1 MTVGVR
7 PSIITWLASTSRY
20 ALLAGLLLAPHFANA
35 AAVCVIRSSHRMLL
49 VQDLASRWQLP
60 GGGAEPA
67 ETPQQNALRETLEE
81 TGIEA
86 TISGVL
92 ATEGS
97 VHVFGCQARS
107 PLQVQ
112 GHAVNVLGA
121 PHLGRETIQARL
133 VTRDEARQLRT
144 RFPDQLERAFERLPD
159 VPDTALQPVA
169 GFDPATPFREA
180 ELQRVK
186 QTQQWPLGPV
196 ATVGNV
202 LGEFWF
208 YLLAM
213 PVLWV
218 VFGARVAR
226 LMLMT
231 LMLVTVVVQG
241 LKAWVAV
248 PRPFS
253 FDPSLSLS
261 GAGGPAMPSGHT
273 ASATAFFLLIALW
286 LAGRSAGKGR
296 YWRHLGLGVL
306 ALMAGLLAGLSRVW
320 LGVHYWSDVGV
331 GLLLGVLSAVAIR
344 ELERRLSCSQ
354 KPGRDE
360 RAGWA
365 VLAVASLA
373 AGLSWW
379 TMAMLLPLSVAV
391 ACAFAPRRAQELS
404 SARSAAVLLAG
415 LLLLA
420 GFCLPA
426 AQRAEPFVFA
436 ASLQAMVFAAMGLWI
451 AWGAGAVATW
461 RSKNP

>member
-1 MTVGVR
+1 MTLGVR
-7 PSIITWLASTSRY
+7 PPIITWLASTPRY

-35 AAVCVIRSSHRMLL
+35 AAVCVIRSGDRMLL

-86 TISGVL
+86 TISGEL
-92 ATEGS
+92 AIEGN

-112 GHAVNVLGA
+112 GYAINVLSA

-144 RFPDQLERAFERLPD
+144 RFPDQLERAFERLAD
-159 VPDTALQPVA
+159 VPDTALQAIA
-169 GFDPATPFREA
+169 GFGPVTPFREA

-186 QTQQWPLGPV
+186 QTQQWPLG
-196 ATVGNV
+196 AIAKIGNV

-213 PVLWV
+213 PVLWI
-218 VFGARVAR
+218 VFGARAAR
-226 LMLMT
+226 LMLMA
-231 LMLVTVVVQG
+231 LMLVTVIVQG

-253 FDPSLSLS
+253 FDPSLSLT

-296 YWRHLGLGVL
+296 YWRQLGLGAL
-306 ALMAGLLAGLSRVW
+306 ALLAGLLAGLSRVW
-320 LGVHYWSDVGV
+320 LGVHYWSDVSV
-331 GLLLGVLSAVAIR
+331 GLLLGALSAVAIR
-344 ELERRLSCSQ
+344 VLERRLSCSQ

-360 RAGWA
+360 RIGWA

-391 ACAFAPRRAQELS
+391 ACTLAPRRAQELS

-436 ASLQAMVFAAMGLWI
+436 AALQAIVFAAMGLWI
-451 AWGAGAVATW
+451 AWGASAMAAW